1 MPNKHQ
7 IQKDFYTKMSEW
19 KENYKVNTGTQNE
32 ENKKEEHQKL
42 ILRESCFEGIDG
54 TRRESMTF
62 KDTSEHRTLVKEANK
77 RIEEGRRREA
87 KAWNDSK
94 YYFGK

>member
-7 IQKDFYTKMSEW
+7 IQKDFYTKKNEW
-19 KENYKVNTGTQNE
+19 KESLKVNTKTQKD

-42 ILRESCFEGIDG
+42 ILREACFKGIDG
-54 TRRESMTF
+54 TRIESMAF
-62 KDTSEHRTLVKEANK
+62 KDTPEHKTIVEEANK

-87 KAWNDSK
+87 KAYNEAK
-94 YYFGK
+94 YYFGR

>member
-7 IQKDFYTKMSEW
+7 IQKDFYTKKNEW
-19 KENYKVNTGTQNE
+19 KESLKVNTKTQKD

-42 ILRESCFEGIDG
+42 ILRESCFKGIDG
-54 TRRESMTF
+54 TRIESMAF
-62 KDTSEHRTLVKEANK
+62 KDTPEHKTIVEEANK

-87 KAWNDSK
+87 KAYNEAK
-94 YYFGK
+94 YYFGR